1 MIKLPEKK
9 PSDLMVSLKSAP
21 VVPLVQSNDPE
32 EAVAISHALLAGGMT
47 VLEVV
52 LRTDEAFECLA
63 AVATAL
69 PDVQVGA
76 GTVLSEAQVE
86 KALKCGA
93 KFIVS
98 PGLTDGVVR
107 AAQSENVPI
116 LPGIATATELQQ
128 AWNMGL
134 RTVKFFPASLSG
146 GPKML
151 KALGSVFRDVSFMP
165 TGGVNATNLTEYL
178 SVPAVLAC
186 GGSWL
191 TPKDA
196 IESGDFDTVTDLAR
210 EALTIASG
218 A

>member
-86 KALKCGA
+86 KAMKCGA

-218 A
+218 T